1 MSYKNRITLSI
12 GCLSNAHLKRKHGMF
27 GQQSERAFQMYRM
40 NVVACRKSLYTQPSE
55 NMNKYDNGWIKKD
68 SSSKQ
73 EALVR
78 SIQKLLL
85 APS

>member
-1 MSYKNRITLSI
+1 
-12 GCLSNAHLKRKHGMF
+12 
-27 GQQSERAFQMYRM
+27 M
-40 NVVACRKSLYTQPSE
+40 NVACRKSLYTQPGK
-55 NMNKYDNGWIKKD
+55 NRNKYDNGWIKKD

>member
-1 MSYKNRITLSI
+1 MSYKSRITLSI

-40 NVVACRKSLYTQPSE
+40 NVACRKSLYTQPGE
-55 NMNKYDNGWIKKD
+55 NRNIYDNGWIKKD

-73 EALVR
+73 EALAR

>member
-1 MSYKNRITLSI
+1 MSYKSRITLSI

-27 GQQSERAFQMYRM
+27 GQRM
-40 NVVACRKSLYTQPSE
+40 NVACRKSLYTQPGE
-55 NMNKYDNGWIKKD
+55 NRNKYDNGWIKKD

-73 EALVR
+73 EALLR

>member
-1 MSYKNRITLSI
+1 
-12 GCLSNAHLKRKHGMF
+12 MF
-27 GQQSERAFQMYRM
+27 GQQSERAFKIYRM
-40 NVVACRKSLYTQPSE
+40 NVACRKSLYTQPGKKR
-55 NMNKYDNGWIKKD
+55 NKYDNGWIKKD

>member
-1 MSYKNRITLSI
+1 MSYKTRITISI
-12 GCLSNAHLKRKHGMF
+12 GCLSNAHLKRKRGMF
-27 GQQSERAFQMYRM
+27 GQQSERAFKMYRM
-40 NVVACRKSLYTQPSE
+40 NVACSKPLYTQLGE
-55 NMNKYDNGWIKKD
+55 NRNKYDNGWIKKN

>member
-1 MSYKNRITLSI
+1 
-12 GCLSNAHLKRKHGMF
+12 
-27 GQQSERAFQMYRM
+27 M
-40 NVVACRKSLYTQPSE
+40 NVACRKYLYTQPGE
-55 NMNKYDNGWIKKD
+55 NRNKYDNGWIKKD